1 MEDGDLQLVNK
12 FQVLSVA
19 DTVEA
24 ENKITNSSYQT
35 FLPDSEKLYDE
46 YSNISTLKKMKEFC
60 AKNHILAPRNLTFSA
75 LKYHVYKL
83 YASQFTAIQKERQ
96 MKRAEIKDEKYQP
109 PFDYYIVIDLE
120 CTCWADNTKKMQE
133 IIEFPA
139 VLIDAKNKVIVD
151 TFQEYVKPR
160 IHPELSEFCIDF
172 TGISQE
178 TVDNAK
184 SLHKVIVLFRKWLIK
199 NELKDPRKYLIV
211 TDGREDI
218 RHFLNLGLL
227 INNLPFPHELRCFAD
242 IKVLFRKWHNGS
254 SKFLDM
260 MDFYGLKFEG
270 RHHCGLDD
278 AKNIARLV
286 MKMCSRRNKIV
297 PTNKMVPAHFSD
309 EYGGKSVIPT
319 PLIPTL
325 RTAYY
330 YCRVNNNQFATKIYI
345 KCDECVAGECE
356 AASLF
361 R

>member
-46 YSNISTLKKMKEFC
+46 YSNISTLKEMKEFC

-172 TGISQE
+172 TGKIF
-178 TVDNAK
+178 
-184 SLHKVIVLFRKWLIK
+184 LFI
-199 NELKDPRKYLIV
+199 
-211 TDGREDI
+211 
-218 RHFLNLGLL
+218 
-227 INNLPFPHELRCFAD
+227 
-242 IKVLFRKWHNGS
+242 
-254 SKFLDM
+254 
-260 MDFYGLKFEG
+260 
-270 RHHCGLDD
+270 
-278 AKNIARLV
+278 
-286 MKMCSRRNKIV
+286 
-297 PTNKMVPAHFSD
+297 
-309 EYGGKSVIPT
+309 IPSMT
-319 PLIPTL
+319 IFIL
-325 RTAYY
+325 
-330 YCRVNNNQFATKIYI
+330 
-345 KCDECVAGECE
+345 
-356 AASLF
+356 
-361 R
+361 